1 MSNEDVK
8 EVKAATSIGC
18 GLIMLSLAIC
28 LGLTWLVQGN
38 EFFLM
43 KVFAPREEA
52 LRRQTFEQSKAYTE
66 GMAQDLRRQQLEY
79 IKATPDQKQAIASV
93 ILHEYASIDQTTM
106 PADLRQFLNE
116 IKQSQGVQ

>member
-8 EVKAATSIGC
+8 EAKAATLIGV
-18 GLIMLSLAIC
+18 GMFFMIIALL
-28 LGLTWLVQGN
+28 LGVTWLVQGN
-38 EFFLM
+38 EFFLA

-79 IKATPDQKQAIASV
+79 IKATPDQKQALASV
-93 ILHEYASIDQTTM
+93 ILHEYASIDQTTL